1 MAEKWVSKW
10 AAQVFLSLFGTVDY
24 FWNVFRKFWYAPI
37 EKYSNMP
44 KFRQEIKQIF
54 ALTALKTHFSL
65 LYFQSPTSKF
75 RIPDPSLMM
84 IMQLEISW
92 FGWKFNYNL
101 PASKDFLFRYVFK
114 IQWDES
120 TQVSR
125 AVNHYRELIGSRL
138 DWCCEHRDCR
148 WTTELWSR
156 GVRPLYLGRSG
167 VTDVVGPTT
176 KRRQLGSRVR
186 CCCCSLLLLLRRSFT
201 GKRRIS

>member
-120 TQVSR
+120 AHKCLVRSIT
-125 AVNHYRELIGSRL
+125 IGNWLGL
-138 DWCCEHRDCR
+138 DWI
-148 WTTELWSR
+148 
-156 GVRPLYLGRSG
+156 
-167 VTDVVGPTT
+167 DVVSTEIVGERLNCEVEVYVHFIWGGAVWRTLLD
-176 KRRQLGSRVR
+176 RRRNEGS
-186 CCCCSLLLLLRRSFT
+186 
-201 GKRRIS
+201 